1 MFIPTYL
8 IWDFF
13 KKNESKHLLFLW
25 IVDENGAKI
34 LILTKRV
41 FQLRPR
47 KAIQEYIKW
56 FNSKCIQ
63 LKPKCCLTAP
73 SIQFGVLLRRLSPS
87 VPSEAS
93 MLSCLSLLI
102 RWRLKFYIPSTIQN
116 KRPVHLVLD
125 LGKMH
130 LTQLDPVV
138 VIFLKKKNVKK
149 MSKKCWSDPV
159 FVNSF

>member
-56 FNSKCIQ
+56 FNSKYIQ

-73 SIQFGVLLRRLSPS
+73 SIQFGILLRRLSPS

-102 RWRLKFYIPSTIQN
+102 RWRPKFCIPSTTNLKPTWYTEQ
-116 KRPVHLVLD
+116 
-125 LGKMH
+125 
-130 LTQLDPVV
+130 
-138 VIFLKKKNVKK
+138 KKKSSWPVTGLRNRVLLKNLNG
-149 MSKKCWSDPV
+149 SK
-159 FVNSF
+159 

>member
-1 MFIPTYL
+1 MVTTGVEPLGSNCMFILTYL

-41 FQLRPR
+41 FHLRPN
-47 KAIQEYIKW
+47 KALQDYIKW

-102 RWRLKFYIPSTIQN
+102 RWRPKFYIPSTIKTKFN
-116 KRPVHLVLD
+116 MLFWADWPVRA
-125 LGKMH
+125 
-130 LTQLDPVV
+130 
-138 VIFLKKKNVKK
+138 
-149 MSKKCWSDPV
+149 SKST
-159 FVNSF
+159 

>member
-1 MFIPTYL
+1 MVTTGVEPLGSNCMFIPTYL

-56 FNSKCIQ
+56 FNSKYIQ

-102 RWRLKFYIPSTIQN
+102 RWRPKFYIPSTIKTKINILFLDKFFHTFFGKTN
-116 KRPVHLVLD
+116 KEL
-125 LGKMH
+125 K
-130 LTQLDPVV
+130 
-138 VIFLKKKNVKK
+138 FL
-149 MSKKCWSDPV
+149 
-159 FVNSF
+159 